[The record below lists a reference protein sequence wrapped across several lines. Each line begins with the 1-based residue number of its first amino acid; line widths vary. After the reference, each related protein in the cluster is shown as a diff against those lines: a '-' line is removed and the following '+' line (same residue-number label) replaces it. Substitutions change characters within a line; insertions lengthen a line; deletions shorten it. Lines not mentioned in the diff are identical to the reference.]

1 MINRVILLFLIS
13 LPVSAIAQ
21 HHNYPIATIDS
32 LYKIGNYTEAFKINA
47 DYLARIEPTD
57 CGDVPLALYKSGE
70 TMDMLRNKAEAY
82 RYLHQALE
90 RAKSCANDSV
100 IWLATRYLG
109 GFLFGNG
116 SADSNLYYLHKAY
129 DMIRDQDC
137 YREISSVTGML
148 GETYNHRKNEFEKAI
163 GFYKIS
169 LETAL
174 KSNEYR
180 AIGYA
185 NFRYGSF
192 LAHHN
197 NCAEGIPMIEQS
209 YKIFNDQKDAE
220 GIHWTTYGL
229 SNAYRVCG
237 RTDEAFKLLNLHIDR
252 QDSAFNAETARQT
265 AEYQTLFQTT
275 LKEKENLALTLQIET
290 ETRQRKN
297 MLLFFSI
304 TLVLLM
310 IIFILGYRQYNLK
323 KKVELD
329 KKLQAERE
337 RISRELHDNIGT
349 KLSQVA
355 STLDW
360 VNRSAQPI
368 ADTEK
373 KLLLDNGLV
382 ATREVIHDLRASIWA
397 LKKPAIT
404 FTEFADK
411 LKSSLSHVS
420 KPVSQS
426 IIFHEQVN
434 GSTLNPEE
442 ALDLLR
448 ICQEAVNNSLKHS
461 QCRQINISLFSEGE
475 HYQVVIQDDGIGFET
490 HKHPSEHYGLE
501 NMQYRANQM
510 GATLAIESEPGKGTS
525 IHISK

>member
-1 MINRVILLFLIS
+1 MIKKYLLLIC
-13 LPVSAIAQ
+13 LITPTLVTAQ
-21 HHNYPIATIDS
+21 RNHYPITAIDS
-32 LYKIGNYTEAFKINA
+32 LYKFGNYTEAFKINA
-47 DYLARIEPTD
+47 QYLASREPTD

-70 TMDMLRNKAEAY
+70 AMDMLRNKAEAY

-90 RAKSCANDSV
+90 KAKSCANDSV

-129 DMIRDQDC
+129 DMIRNQDR

-148 GETYNHRKNEFEKAI
+148 GETYNHREKEFDKAL

-169 LETAL
+169 LETAI

-237 RTDEAFKLLNLHIDR
+237 RTDDAFKLLNLHINR
-252 QDSAFNAETARQT
+252 QDSAFNTETARQT

-290 ETRQRKN
+290 EARQHKN
-297 MLLFFSI
+297 MFLFFSI
-304 TLVLLM
+304 TFVLLF
-310 IIFILGYRQYNLK
+310 IIFVLSYRQYNLNK
-323 KKVELD
+323 RVELE
-329 KKLQAERE
+329 KKLQTERE

-360 VNRSAQPI
+360 ISTSQPM
-368 ADTEK
+368 AEVEK
-373 KLLLDNGLV
+373 NQLLTNGLITTKD
-382 ATREVIHDLRASIWA
+382 AIHDLRESIWA

-411 LKSSLSHVS
+411 LKSSLAHVS
-420 KPVSQS
+420 KPAKQT
-426 IIFHEQVN
+426 ITFKEQLN
-434 GSTLNPEE
+434 GTTLNPEE

-461 QCRQINISLFSEGE
+461 QCQQINISLFSEGE

-490 HKHPSEHYGLE
+490 HKKSSEHYGLE
-501 NMQYRANQM
+501 NMRYRANQM